1 MAYIKGMDRCQMCLP
16 EYIEDMVPQDSP
28 VRVIDRFVD
37 SLDMKELGFLKAEP
51 ADTGRPS
58 YDPRD
63 LLKLYIYGYFN
74 KIRSS
79 RKLMQECLRN
89 IELFFLLK
97 RITPDFR
104 TIADFRKD
112 NSDSISRVFLEFA
125 RLCMKLNLY
134 SKELFAI
141 DGSKFR
147 AVNGHKRM
155 YNEEILTKKLDRIAG
170 KLKEYMARL
179 DHEDRDEDEGDENN
193 DNEEDHSY
201 LVGRIN
207 ELEARKQLYEEYLD
221 ELKESG
227 NTQKLTT
234 DPDARMMHSQKDGF
248 HCCYNVQAAVDSVT
262 HMIGHYSVTN
272 HLNDQGILHDFSE
285 QLRKNMGMSSIRVV
299 ADKGY
304 DGRNEIE
311 DCVMNGIIPYIGFK
325 YDKEERFY
333 TLEYV
338 KADITKKQRQSTKP
352 EDISA
357 CLHAG
362 ILPSCYE
369 NTNISIEVCT
379 EGQVGCFQRS
389 QDQMTVTCPMGFTLR
404 RTKVKG
410 EGMVYASKPACRQC
424 TNRCTSSKAHKT
436 VYFGPKTEHVAVRMY
451 GNTPPV
457 KIPPPEFT
465 PHNAFFIKQR
475 VRQTVLLR
483 IKDDIPKQKERLCI
497 SEHPFGTVKWF
508 HGAHYVLCRGL
519 KKTTAELGLSFL
531 AYNLR
536 RAINLKGA
544 VEIMEGIKA

>member
-1 MAYIKGMDRCQMCLP
+1 MAYIKGMDRSQMCLP
-16 EYIEDMVPQDSP
+16 EYIEDMVPPDSP

-37 SLDMKELGFLKAEP
+37 SLNMKELGFQKAEP
-51 ADTGRPS
+51 AETGRPS

-89 IELFFLLK
+89 IELFFLLN

-112 NSDSISRVFLEFA
+112 NADSISKVFLEFA
-125 RLCMKLNLY
+125 KLCMKLDLY

-179 DHEDRDEDEGDENN
+179 DHEDQDEDEGDENS
-193 DNEEDHSY
+193 DEDHSY
-201 LVGRIN
+201 LAGRIS
-207 ELEARKQLYEEYLD
+207 ELEARKQLYEDYLS

-227 NTQKLTT
+227 DTQKLTT
-234 DPDARMMHSQKDGF
+234 DPEARMMHSQKDGF

-262 HMIGHYSVTN
+262 HLIGHYSVTN
-272 HLNDQGILHDFSE
+272 HLNDQGILHKFSE
-285 QLRKNMGMSSIRVV
+285 QLKKNMDMPSVRVV

-304 DGRNEIE
+304 DGKGEIE
-311 DCVMNGIIPYIGFK
+311 TCVMNGIVPYIGFK
-325 YDKEERFY
+325 YDKEERLY
-333 TLEYV
+333 TLDYV
-338 KADITKKQRQSTKP
+338 KADITEKQRQSTKP

-379 EGQVGCFQRS
+379 EGQIGCFQRS
-389 QDQMTVTCPMGFTLR
+389 LDQTAITCPMGFTLR
-404 RTKVKG
+404 RTKIKG
-410 EGMVYASKPACRQC
+410 EGMVYASRAACRQC
-424 TNRCTSSKAHKT
+424 TNRCTQSKSFKT
-436 VYFGPKTEHVAVRMY
+436 VYFGPSTDRVAVRMNRDTPPV
-451 GNTPPV
+451 NTPPPDF
-457 KIPPPEFT
+457 I
-465 PHNAFFIKQR
+465 PHNAFFRKQR
-475 VRQTVLLR
+475 VQQTVLLR
-483 IKDDIPKQKERLCI
+483 IKDDIPKQKARLCI

-508 HGAHYVLCRGL
+508 HGAHYVLCRGI
-519 KKTTAELGLSFL
+519 KKTTAEIGLSFL

-536 RAINLKGA
+536 RAISMKGA
-544 VEIMEGIKA
+544 ISIMEGIKA

>member
-170 KLKEYMARL
+170 KLREYMARL

-207 ELEARKQLYEEYLD
+207 ELEARKQLYE
-221 ELKESG
+221 
-227 NTQKLTT
+227 
-234 DPDARMMHSQKDGF
+234 
-248 HCCYNVQAAVDSVT
+248 
-262 HMIGHYSVTN
+262 
-272 HLNDQGILHDFSE
+272 
-285 QLRKNMGMSSIRVV
+285 
-299 ADKGY
+299 
-304 DGRNEIE
+304 
-311 DCVMNGIIPYIGFK
+311 
-325 YDKEERFY
+325 
-333 TLEYV
+333 
-338 KADITKKQRQSTKP
+338 
-352 EDISA
+352 
-357 CLHAG
+357 
-362 ILPSCYE
+362 
-369 NTNISIEVCT
+369 
-379 EGQVGCFQRS
+379 
-389 QDQMTVTCPMGFTLR
+389 
-404 RTKVKG
+404 
-410 EGMVYASKPACRQC
+410 
-424 TNRCTSSKAHKT
+424 
-436 VYFGPKTEHVAVRMY
+436 
-451 GNTPPV
+451 
-457 KIPPPEFT
+457 
-465 PHNAFFIKQR
+465 
-475 VRQTVLLR
+475 
-483 IKDDIPKQKERLCI
+483 
-497 SEHPFGTVKWF
+497 
-508 HGAHYVLCRGL
+508 
-519 KKTTAELGLSFL
+519 
-531 AYNLR
+531 
-536 RAINLKGA
+536 
-544 VEIMEGIKA
+544 